1 MTQTAAILTGDLIGS
16 TDAPE
21 ALEPTMARLAAAAE
35 EIARWQG
42 SSARFTRFRGDGW
55 QMRTEPELALRAS
68 VYLHACLRAAEGL
81 LATRIAIGLGAV
93 DSPGSADLSDAQGP
107 ALTAS
112 GHALDKMRRTRR
124 FAIAGRDVDTRDEII
139 VQLVEDIVLRWTRP
153 QAEGAALALPYP
165 APTLE
170 EIGQTLG
177 ISAQAV
183 SYRLSAGSVQ
193 SLRDAI
199 TAWEDD
205 RSAREA
211 P

>member
-1 MTQTAAILTGDLIGS
+1 MTETAAILTGDLIGS

-35 EIARWQG
+35 EISRWQG
-42 SSARFTRFRGDGW
+42 SSTRFTRFRGDGW
-55 QMRTEPELALRAS
+55 QMRTDLGVAMRATI
-68 VYLHACLRAAEGL
+68 YIHACLRATKGL
-81 LATRIAIGLGAV
+81 LNTRIAIGLGQV
-93 DSPGSADLSDAQGP
+93 ESLGTADLSDAGGT

-112 GHALDKMRRTRR
+112 GHALDRMHRTRR
-124 FAIAGRDVDTRDEII
+124 FAIAGTDVDTRDEII
-139 VQLVEDIVLRWTRP
+139 VQLIEDIVLRWTRP
-153 QAEGAALALPYP
+153 QAEAAALALPYP

-170 EIGQTLG
+170 EIGQKLG

-205 RSAREA
+205 RSARET

>member
-1 MTQTAAILTGDLIGS
+1 MTKSAAILTGDLIGS

-55 QMRTEPELALRAS
+55 QIRTDPELALRAA
-68 VYLHACLRAAEGL
+68 VYLHACLRAQDGL
-81 LATRIAIGLGAV
+81 LTTRIAIGLGAV
-93 DSPGSADLSDAQGP
+93 ESLGTADLSDARGA

-124 FAIAGRDVDTRDEII
+124 FAIAGTDVDTRDEII
-139 VQLVEDIVLRWTRP
+139 VDLIEGIVLRWTRP
-153 QAEGAALALPYP
+153 QAEAAALALPYP

-170 EIGQTLG
+170 EIGRALG
-177 ISAQAV
+177 ISPQAV
-183 SYRLSAGSVQ
+183 SYRLAAGSVQ

-205 RSAREA
+205 RGAREA

>member
-1 MTQTAAILTGDLIGS
+1 MTGSVAILTGDLIGS

-21 ALEPTMARLAAAAE
+21 ALEPTMVRLAAAAD
-35 EIARWQG
+35 EIACWQRA
-42 SSARFTRFRGDGW
+42 SARFTRFRGDGW
-55 QMRTEPELALRAS
+55 QIRTDAALALRAAI
-68 VYLHACLRAAEGL
+68 YLHARLRATESL
-81 LATRIAIGLGAV
+81 LNTRIAIGLGAV
-93 DSPGSADLSDAQGP
+93 ESPGTADLSDARGA

-124 FAIAGRDVDTRDEII
+124 FAIAGTDVDSRDEII
-139 VQLVEDIVLRWTRP
+139 VALIEEIALRWTRP
-153 QAEGAALALPYP
+153 QAEAAALALPYP

-170 EIGQTLG
+170 EIGQELG
-177 ISAQAV
+177 ISPQAV

-193 SLRDAI
+193 SLRDAF

>member
-1 MTQTAAILTGDLIGS
+1 MTTAAILTGDLIGS

-21 ALEPTMARLAAAAE
+21 ALERTMVRLAIAAQ

-55 QMRTEPELALRAS
+55 QMRTDPELALRAAC
-68 VYLHACLRAAEGL
+68 YLHACLRAETGL
-81 LATRIAIGLGAV
+81 LNTRIAIGLGPV
-93 DSPGSADLSDAQGP
+93 DSLGSADLSDAQGP

-112 GHALDKMRRTRR
+112 GHALDRMRRTRR
-124 FAIAGRDVDTRDEII
+124 FAIAGRDIDTRDEII

-153 QAEGAALALPYP
+153 QAEAAALALPYP

-170 EIGQTLG
+170 EIGQELG
-177 ISAQAV
+177 ISPQAV
-183 SYRLSAGSVQ
+183 SYRLAAGSVQ